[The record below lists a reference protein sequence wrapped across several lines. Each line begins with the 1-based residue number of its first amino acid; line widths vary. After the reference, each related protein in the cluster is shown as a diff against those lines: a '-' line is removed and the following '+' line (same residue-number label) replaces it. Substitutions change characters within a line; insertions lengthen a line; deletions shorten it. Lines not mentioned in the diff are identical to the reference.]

1 MRLEPDGMVWH
12 DDAAVGMLMPSG
24 LAGGCWVLTNADHVV
39 ALVVCLGLL
48 FRRTVQRRHFGLPT
62 DNDGGA
68 AREYIVRLGGR
79 SFWWCLLACWGCRCP
94 GARDHP
100 GGASLRWYS
109 MVVLG
114 DAT

>member
-1 MRLEPDGMVWH
+1 M
-12 DDAAVGMLMPSG
+12 
-24 LAGGCWVLTNADHVV
+24 LTNADHVV

-68 AREYIVRLGGR
+68 GREYLRGWVVALFGGA
-79 SFWWCLLACWGCRCP
+79 CLLVGVAEIVAR
-94 GARDHP
+94 RDHLH

-109 MVVLG
+109 VVADDVMRLG
-114 DAT
+114 PDGLV